1 MLNADDYSELITGE
15 TNTYYGKITS
25 IKYNNN
31 DSYKVVVKLN
41 TNEKVLISLYQKL
54 GNYYE
59 YYGCKV
65 SFSANLKLPDGQ
77 RNPGCFDYQKYLKSI
92 GVIATGYTN
101 NFEILDTKL
110 DIWDSLNKSI
120 LVKKDAFINSFDSD
134 DVRGLVSGILFGD
147 KDLLE
152 DDIYEEFKDNGTA
165 HILAVSGLH
174 IGVLYGIVEKI
185 LSKKQT
191 KINFIIIA
199 VILLL
204 LGCIAS
210 WTPSV
215 TRALGM
221 VFMKMIAKYADRR
234 YDILTAMSLVALLSI
249 LHNPYVIFN
258 TGFQMS
264 YLAVASIAFVT
275 PHIPSKVPDFL
286 AIIIAVNFGLVPYQM
301 FQFNSFSFTAFFAN
315 IPIVYLAGIVMPFV
329 AVAFILNVIGL
340 HTAIIEAI
348 IESLSS
354 FIIAVNKWCTLGLGN
369 IDVVSPPLIV
379 ICVFYAIAF
388 FVLSEQCAILYIRK
402 KQKTILKVVVLL
414 LIFSSGISFIGY
426 NPISKSQIVF
436 VDVGQGDA
444 VHIRDGK
451 KDVLIDGGGNV
462 NYNIGKNTLKPYFLK
477 NGVNK
482 VELALATHKHTDHFK
497 GIEEL
502 YDEGMIENIL
512 TRRTA
517 GQTYYL
523 SSDVWVETLWP
534 LEDDIN
540 SPNCIDP
547 NQEENKYCSV
557 FMIYYKG
564 IKILITGDID
574 SEGEKQI
581 IEYYKGTNKLKSHIL
596 KVGHHGSKYSTC
608 DEFLDAV
615 NPKFCVIQVGDNNY
629 GHPHMKIIE
638 KCRKKGIIILR
649 TDNNGAIGFDIKD
662 GVLKY
667 NTMIKDS

>member
-1 MLNADDYSELITGE
+1 M
-15 TNTYYGKITS
+15 
-25 IKYNNN
+25 
-31 DSYKVVVKLN
+31 
-41 TNEKVLISLYQKL
+41 
-54 GNYYE
+54 
-59 YYGCKV
+59 
-65 SFSANLKLPDGQ
+65 
-77 RNPGCFDYQKYLKSI
+77 
-92 GVIATGYTN
+92 
-101 NFEILDTKL
+101 
-110 DIWDSLNKSI
+110 
-120 LVKKDAFINSFDSD
+120 
-134 DVRGLVSGILFGD
+134 
-147 KDLLE
+147 
-152 DDIYEEFKDNGTA
+152 
-165 HILAVSGLH
+165 
-174 IGVLYGIVEKI
+174 
-185 LSKKQT
+185 
-191 KINFIIIA
+191 
-199 VILLL
+199 
-204 LGCIAS
+204 
-210 WTPSV
+210 
-215 TRALGM
+215 
-221 VFMKMIAKYADRR
+221 
-234 YDILTAMSLVALLSI
+234 
-249 LHNPYVIFN
+249 
-258 TGFQMS
+258 
-264 YLAVASIAFVT
+264 
-275 PHIPSKVPDFL
+275 
-286 AIIIAVNFGLVPYQM
+286 
-301 FQFNSFSFTAFFAN
+301 
-315 IPIVYLAGIVMPFV
+315 
-329 AVAFILNVIGL
+329 
-340 HTAIIEAI
+340 
-348 IESLSS
+348 
-354 FIIAVNKWCTLGLGN
+354 
-369 IDVVSPPLIV
+369 
-379 ICVFYAIAF
+379 
-388 FVLSEQCAILYIRK
+388 
-402 KQKTILKVVVLL
+402 L

-523 SSDVWVETLWP
+523 SSDIWVETLWP

-557 FMIYYKG
+557 FMVYYKG